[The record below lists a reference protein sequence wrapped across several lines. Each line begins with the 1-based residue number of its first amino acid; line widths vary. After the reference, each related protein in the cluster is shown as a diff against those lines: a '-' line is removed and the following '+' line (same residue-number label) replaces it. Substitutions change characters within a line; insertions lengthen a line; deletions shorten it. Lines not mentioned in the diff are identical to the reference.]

1 MLYLFRL
8 LFLLINI
15 DQETVLN
22 WFGIEDPTNP
32 GISQAIENGYDFNI
46 ENFETSTDIS
56 LTTFRLII
64 EGLWDKIQDGLTLSD
79 IENVLIFIEE

>member
-22 WFGIEDPTNP
+22 WFGIEDSRTLDIPQSGET
-32 GISQAIENGYDFNI
+32 IYDFAFSNV
-46 ENFETSTDIS
+46 ETSTEIS
-56 LTTFRLII
+56 LTTFRLIL
-64 EGLWDKIQDGLTLSD
+64 EGLWQKFKM
-79 IENVLIFIEE
+79 V